1 MEETLKNIKKIKIW
15 AREKVILNII
25 FPIFI
30 IIFPLFSSRKFD
42 SWTTPVVFLIGFI
55 LMNLVFSIR
64 LIIFSSSIYI
74 SSKYNTEEVTEEIKT
89 FKSFFLVCSILS
101 IFFGLKMSIVL
112 WIIANKK
119 INFLEEKIKEQTET
133 ITEEKIRFLMQKN
146 KDLKKQ

>member
-1 MEETLKNIKKIKIW
+1 
-15 AREKVILNII
+15 
-25 FPIFI
+25 
-30 IIFPLFSSRKFD
+30 
-42 SWTTPVVFLIGFI
+42 
-55 LMNLVFSIR
+55 MNLIFSIR
-64 LIIFSSSIYI
+64 LIIYSSSIYI